1 MWKKDRGIRS
11 EGMKGAKIMDEKKSE
26 IWTDI
31 VAVLQAIL
39 IFLKLLGLIEWS
51 WWVVFAPI
59 LIMIGILL
67 LMIIAAIIINYIS
80 G

>member
-1 MWKKDRGIRS
+1 
-11 EGMKGAKIMDEKKSE
+11 MDENKNSD

-31 VAVLQAIL
+31 VAAIQGIL

-67 LMIIAAIIINYIS
+67 ILIIIAVIINLT
-80 G
+80 

>member
-1 MWKKDRGIRS
+1 
-11 EGMKGAKIMDEKKSE
+11 MDDKKSE

-39 IFLKLLGLIEWS
+39 IFLKFLGLIEWS

-59 LIMIGILL
+59 LIMLGILL
-67 LMIIAAIIINYIS
+67 IMIIIAIVMCI
-80 G
+80 

>member
-39 IFLKLLGLIEWS
+39 IFLKFLGLIEWS

-59 LIMIGILL
+59 LVMLGILL
-67 LMIIAAIIINYIS
+67 IMIIAAIIINCI
-80 G
+80 

>member
-1 MWKKDRGIRS
+1 
-11 EGMKGAKIMDEKKSE
+11 MKGAKIMDDKKSE

-59 LIMIGILL
+59 LVMLGILL
-67 LMIIAAIIINYIS
+67 ILIIAAIIMCI
-80 G
+80 

>member
-1 MWKKDRGIRS
+1 
-11 EGMKGAKIMDEKKSE
+11 MDDKKSE

-31 VAVLQAIL
+31 VAVLQAVL
-39 IFLKLLGLIEWS
+39 IFLKFLGLIEWS

-67 LMIIAAIIINYIS
+67 IMIIVAIIINIFM
-80 G
+80 

>member
-67 LMIIAAIIINYIS
+67 LMIIAAIIINCI
-80 G
+80 

>member
-1 MWKKDRGIRS
+1 
-11 EGMKGAKIMDEKKSE
+11 MDDKKSE

-59 LIMIGILL
+59 LVMLGILL
-67 LMIIAAIIINYIS
+67 IMIIIAIVMCI
-80 G
+80 

>member
-1 MWKKDRGIRS
+1 
-11 EGMKGAKIMDEKKSE
+11 MDEKKSE

-51 WWVVFAPI
+51 WWVVLAPI
-59 LIMIGILL
+59 LVMVGILL
-67 LMIIAAIIINYIS
+67 IMIIVAIVMCI
-80 G
+80 

>member
-1 MWKKDRGIRS
+1 
-11 EGMKGAKIMDEKKSE
+11 MKGAKIMDEKKSE

-51 WWVVFAPI
+51 WWIVFAPI
-59 LIMIGILL
+59 LVMVGILL
-67 LMIIAAIIINYIS
+67 IMIIIAIVMCI
-80 G
+80 

>member
-1 MWKKDRGIRS
+1 
-11 EGMKGAKIMDEKKSE
+11 MDENKNSD

-31 VAVLQAIL
+31 VAAVQGIL
-39 IFLKLLGLIEWS
+39 IFLKLLGVIEWS

-67 LMIIAAIIINYIS
+67 IIIILAIII
-80 G
+80 

>member
-1 MWKKDRGIRS
+1 MKSEKENKDKS
-11 EGMKGAKIMDEKKSE
+11 SE

-31 VAVLQAIL
+31 VAAVQGIL

-59 LIMIGILL
+59 LVMVGILL
-67 LMIIAAIIINYIS
+67 IMIILVIIINCI
-80 G
+80 